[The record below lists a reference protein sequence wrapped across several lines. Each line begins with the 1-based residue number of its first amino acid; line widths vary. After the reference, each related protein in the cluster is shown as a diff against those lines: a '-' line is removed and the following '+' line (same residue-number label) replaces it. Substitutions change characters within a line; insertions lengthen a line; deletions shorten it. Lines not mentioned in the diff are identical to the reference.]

1 MPTHKNRGKTNRSKT
16 NRSKTKCAKT
26 RKMTKTEMQVV
37 CKNSANTFNRFE
49 DDFEKS
55 IRFNLAKSNK
65 NIEKDLIRLFRKP
78 FSPKSIT
85 PQDDYYNYVNFQ
97 WIETQSEMIKK
108 ESKFYVQVDSF
119 RVGQENVYYELM
131 EMVKTYTA
139 ENSSPLSKTV
149 KKVYKSFL
157 NYNQASVVQNV
168 ANARAGVD
176 EILANGT
183 FYTMLAHINKNEMVA
198 FGSPFVWS
206 MLQDEKNSE
215 QYRCYINAPKLT
227 LYDYMLYIL
236 DYGTPAEQKYKRE
249 FKVRYLKYL
258 NDMFDA
264 CLGKSHG
271 LNVESVWDVELSMM
285 MSMGATTIK
294 EASDG
299 YNVVLASESVE
310 KYGFDWTEFATQL
323 GFSPVPRQFNSTSL
337 NYLKDGTKLLS
348 DKWKTPEWKPYWY
361 YIFFRQIIRF
371 SDVWSDIHYDFHG
384 KFVRGNPMPMPRTLQ
399 PVFGLA
405 ACFNTLL
412 TTEYVKKNRK
422 QDHVDY
428 VSNLAHDLKTV
439 FMRILKR
446 NTWLS
451 PSTKKYA
458 LMKLEHLDLVIGSPQ
473 VLREDPLLDY
483 TDNNAWG
490 NLLKLAEWRHA
501 KFIKLDGQK
510 PIDIPFIDWAN
521 EPFKLIGTQA
531 YVVNAYYTP
540 TQNRIYVPLAYMQK
554 PFIDLDERGIEYNL
568 AHIGYTIGHELSH
581 SLDNTGCKY
590 DYKGN
595 LHNWWLPAD
604 KKIFDAKVKDVSRQY
619 ETFAQYDGIVMDGA
633 ISAGENLADISGL
646 VICEEYL
653 RDFQMKNDD
662 NVPIKSL
669 SFQGF
674 FVYIAVQARQKI
686 YDKAIK
692 SQLKINP
699 HPMDKYRV
707 NCPLSRLELF
717 RAIYNVKKGDK
728 MFWHSTD
735 TIW

>member
-1 MPTHKNRGKTNRSKT
+1 MS
-16 NRSKTKCAKT
+16 TKRLRVSGCKKT
-26 RKMTKTEMQVV
+26 RKMTKSEMQVV
-37 CKNSANTFNRFE
+37 CKKSANTFNRFE
-49 DDFEKS
+49 DDFEKT
-55 IRFNLAKSNK
+55 IKNNLNK
-65 NIEKDLIRLFRKP
+65 YNTNIEKDLIRLFRKP

-97 WIETQSEMIKK
+97 WIETQSEKIKK
-108 ESKFYVQVDSF
+108 ESKFYVQIDSF
-119 RVGQENVYYELM
+119 RIAQENVYYELM
-131 EMVKTYTA
+131 EMTKKYIKT
-139 ENSSPLSKTV
+139 NKGPLSKTV
-149 KKVYKSFL
+149 SNVYKSFL
-157 NYNQASVVQNV
+157 NYNHKLAQQNV
-168 ANARAGVD
+168 ATAIADINT
-176 EILANGT
+176 ILDTGT
-183 FYTMLAHINKNEMVA
+183 VYDMLTHINGNEVVS
-198 FGSPFVWS
+198 FGAPFVWS

-215 QYRCYINAPKLT
+215 QYRCYITAPRLT
-227 LYDYMLYIL
+227 IYDYTIYIT
-236 DYGTPAEQKYKRE
+236 DMGTPSEQAYKRS
-249 FKVRYLKYL
+249 FKKRYLEYL
-258 NDMFDA
+258 KELFDA
-264 CLGKSHG
+264 CLGKAHG
-271 LNVESVWDVELSMM
+271 IKTESIWDIEIAMM
-285 MSMGATTIK
+285 MEMGGSEIK
-294 EASDG
+294 ESDDG

-310 KYGFDWTEFATQL
+310 KYGFDWTTFATKL
-323 GFSPVPRQFNSTSL
+323 GFNPVPKQFNSTSL
-337 NYLKDGTKLLS
+337 NYLKFGMKLLNE
-348 DKWKTPEWKPYWY
+348 KWKEWKPYWY
-361 YIFFRQIIRF
+361 YIYLRQIIRF
-371 SDVWSDIHYDFHG
+371 SDTWSKIHYEFHG
-384 KFVRGNPMPMPRTLQ
+384 KFIRGSAVPFPKLLQ
-399 PVFGLA
+399 PVFGLS
-405 ACFNTLL
+405 ACFNTFL

-446 NTWLS
+446 NNWLS
-451 PSTKKYA
+451 PATKKYA
-458 LMKLEHLDLVIGSPQ
+458 LMKLEHLDLIIGSPQ

-483 TDNNAWG
+483 SDNNAWD
-490 NLLKLAEWRHA
+490 NLSKLAKWRHA
-501 KFIKLDGQK
+501 KFVKLDGEK
-510 PIDIPFIDWAN
+510 PVDIPFIDWSS
-521 EPFKLIGTQA
+521 EPFKLVGTQA

-590 DYKGN
+590 DHKGN
-595 LHNWWLPAD
+595 LHNWWTAAD
-604 KKIFDAKVKDVSRQY
+604 KKKFDSKVADVISQY
-619 ETFAQYDGIVMDGA
+619 ETFAKYDGITMDA
-633 ISAGENLADISGL
+633 SISAGENLADISGL

-653 RDFQMKNDD
+653 RDFQIKNDD

-728 MFWHSTD
+728 MYWPSTD

>member
-1 MPTHKNRGKTNRSKT
+1 
-16 NRSKTKCAKT
+16 
-26 RKMTKTEMQVV
+26 MTKSEMQVV
-37 CKNSANTFNRFE
+37 CKKSANTFNRFE

-55 IRFNLAKSNK
+55 IKFNLIKYNH
-65 NIEKDLIRLFRKP
+65 NIEKDLIRLFKKP

-97 WIETQSEMIKK
+97 WIETQSEKIKK
-108 ESKFYVQVDSF
+108 EDKFYVQVDSF
-119 RVGQENVYYELM
+119 RIAQENVYYELM
-131 EMVKTYTA
+131 ELTKEYIKTN
-139 ENSSPLSKTV
+139 NSPQSKIV
-149 KKVYKSFL
+149 SNVYKSFL
-157 NYNQASVVQNV
+157 NYNQVSVKQNV
-168 ANARAGVD
+168 ATTIATLDSLLTKESV
-176 EILANGT
+176 
-183 FYTMLAHINKNEMVA
+183 YTMLAYVNQNEMVS

-206 MLQDEKNSE
+206 VLQDEKNSE
-215 QYRCYINAPKLT
+215 QYRCYITAPKLS
-227 LYDYMLYIL
+227 LYDYMLYIT
-236 DYGTPAEQKYKRE
+236 DAGTPAEQKYKRE
-249 FKVRYLKYL
+249 FKARYLQYL
-258 NDMFDA
+258 QDIFDS
-264 CLGKSHG
+264 CLGKSHE
-271 LNVESVWDVELSMM
+271 LKVESIWDVELSMM
-285 MSMGATTIK
+285 MAMGSTTIK
-294 EASDG
+294 EAGDG

-310 KYGFDWTEFATQL
+310 KYGFDWTTFATHL
-323 GFSPVPRQFNSTSL
+323 GYKPVPDKFNSTSL
-337 NYLKDGTKLLS
+337 NYLKSGIALLNE
-348 DKWKTPEWKPYWY
+348 KWNKPEWKAYWY
-361 YIFFRQIIRF
+361 YIFLRQIIRF
-371 SDVWSDIHYDFHG
+371 SDEWSNIHYEFHG
-384 KFVRGNPMPMPRTLQ
+384 KFVRGTPMPMPRSLQ

-451 PSTKKYA
+451 PATKKYA

-510 PIDIPFIDWAN
+510 PVDIPFIDWSN
-521 EPFKLIGTQA
+521 EPFKLVGTQA

-590 DYKGN
+590 DHKGN
-595 LHNWWLPAD
+595 LHNWWTVAD
-604 KKIFDAKVKDVSRQY
+604 KKVFDSKVKDVSLQY
-619 ETFAQYDGIVMDGA
+619 ETFAKYDGITMDA
-633 ISAGENLADISGL
+633 SISAGENLADISGL

-653 RDFQMKNDD
+653 RDFQVKNDD

-717 RAIYNVKKGDK
+717 RAIYNIKKGDK
-728 MFWHSTD
+728 MYWKSTD

>member
-1 MPTHKNRGKTNRSKT
+1 MSTKRVRTSSKCT
-16 NRSKTKCAKT
+16 KT
-26 RKMTKTEMQVV
+26 RKMTKAEMQVV
-37 CKNSANTFNRFE
+37 CKKSANTFNRFE
-49 DDFEKS
+49 DDFEKTIKNS
-55 IRFNLAKSNK
+55 LNK
-65 NIEKDLIRLFRKP
+65 YNANIERDLIRLFRKP

-97 WIETQSEMIKK
+97 WIETQSENIKK
-108 ESKFYVQVDSF
+108 ENKFYVQIDSF
-119 RVGQENVYYELM
+119 RIAQENVYYELM
-131 EMVKTYTA
+131 EMTKEYVKTNRT
-139 ENSSPLSKTV
+139 PLASTV
-149 KKVYKSFL
+149 DKVYKSFL
-157 NYNQASVVQNV
+157 NYNQKMAEQNV
-168 ANARAGVD
+168 ATVIAELDAIID
-176 EILANGT
+176 TGT
-183 FYTMLAHINKNEMVA
+183 VYNMLAHVNSNEIVS
-198 FGSPFVWS
+198 FGCPFVWS

-215 QYRCYINAPKLT
+215 QYRCYVTAPKLS
-227 LYDYMLYIL
+227 LYDYTIYIT
-236 DYGTPAEQKYKRE
+236 DIGTPEEQSYKRG
-249 FKVRYLKYL
+249 FKRKYFQYL
-258 NDMFDA
+258 NDLFDA

-271 LNVESVWDVELSMM
+271 MKPETIWDIEFEMM
-285 MSMGATTIK
+285 MAMGSSEIK
-294 EASDG
+294 EAPDG
-299 YNVVLASESVE
+299 YNVVLASESME
-310 KYGFDWTEFATQL
+310 KYGFDWNTFATEL
-323 GFSPVPRQFNSTSL
+323 GFKPVPKQFNSTSL
-337 NYLKDGTKLLS
+337 NYLKLGMKLLNE
-348 DKWKTPEWKPYWY
+348 KWKEWKVYWY
-361 YIFFRQIIRF
+361 YIYLRQIIRF
-371 SDVWSDIHYDFHG
+371 SDSWTNIHYEFHG
-384 KFVRGNPMPMPRTLQ
+384 KFVRGNAIPFPKSLQ

-412 TTEYVKKNRK
+412 TNEYVKKNRK
-422 QDHVDY
+422 QSHVDY

-446 NTWLS
+446 NNWLS
-451 PSTKKYA
+451 PATKKYA

-490 NLLKLAEWRHA
+490 NLEKLSKWRHA
-501 KFIKLDGQK
+501 KFVKLDGQK
-510 PIDIPFIDWAN
+510 PLDIPFIDWSS
-521 EPFKLIGTQA
+521 EPLKLVGTQA

-590 DYKGN
+590 DHKGN
-595 LHNWWLPAD
+595 LHNWWTVSD
-604 KKIFDAKVKDVSRQY
+604 KKKFDAKVADVIRQY
-619 ETFAQYDGIVMDGA
+619 ESFAKYDGITMDA
-633 ISAGENLADISGL
+633 SISAGENLADISGL

-653 RDFQMKNDD
+653 RDFQIKNDD

-686 YDKAIK
+686 YNKAIK

-717 RAIYNVKKGDK
+717 RAIYNIKKGDK
-728 MFWHSTD
+728 MYWPSTD

>member
-1 MPTHKNRGKTNRSKT
+1 MPV
-16 NRSKTKCAKT
+16 KTKRNNKSSCSTKT
-26 RKMTKTEMQVV
+26 RKMTKSEMQVV
-37 CKNSANTFNRFE
+37 CKQSANTFNRFE
-49 DDFEKS
+49 EDFEKS
-55 IRFNLAKSNK
+55 INFNLIKYNN
-65 NIEKDLIRLFRKP
+65 NIEKDLISLFKKP

-97 WIETQSEMIKK
+97 WIETQGDKIKK
-108 ESKFYVQVDSF
+108 EDKFYVQVDSF
-119 RVGQENVYYELM
+119 RIAQENVYYELM
-131 EMVKTYTA
+131 EMTKEYIKK
-139 ENSSPLSKTV
+139 NSGPRVRTISN
-149 KKVYKSFL
+149 VYKSFL
-157 NYNQASVVQNV
+157 NYNQVSVKKNV
-168 ANARAGVD
+168 EIAISEVD
-176 EILANGT
+176 EILAKGT
-183 FYTMLAHINKNEMVA
+183 IYKMLSHINSNELVS

-215 QYRCYINAPKLT
+215 QYRCYITAPKLT
-227 LYDYMLYIL
+227 IYDYMIYVL
-236 DYGTPAEQKYKRE
+236 DFGTPEEQKYKRE
-249 FKVRYLKYL
+249 FKARYLKYL
-258 NDMFDA
+258 KDMFDA
-264 CLGKSHG
+264 CLGKTHG
-271 LNVESVWDVELSMM
+271 LNVETIWDVEVAMM
-285 MSMGATTIK
+285 MTMGETTIK
-294 EASDG
+294 EAPDG
-299 YNVVLASESVE
+299 YNVVLASESVA
-310 KYGFDWTEFATQL
+310 KYGFDWQTLATEF
-323 GFSPVPRQFNSTSL
+323 GFNPVPKQFNSTSL
-337 NYLKDGTKLLS
+337 NYLKSGMKMLNE
-348 DKWKTPEWKPYWY
+348 KWNTPEWKPYWY
-361 YIFFRQIIRF
+361 YIYLRQIIRF
-371 SDVWSDIHYDFHG
+371 SDEWSNIHYDFHG
-384 KFVRGNPMPMPRTLQ
+384 NFIRGNPMPMPRTLQ

-405 ACFNTLL
+405 ACFNTFL

-428 VSNLAHDLKTV
+428 VSNLAYDLKTV

-451 PSTKKYA
+451 PATKKYA

-483 TDNNAWG
+483 TDDNAWG
-490 NLLKLAEWRHA
+490 NLLKLAKWRHN

-510 PIDIPFIDWAN
+510 PIDIPFIDWSN
-521 EPFKLIGTQA
+521 EPFKLVGTQA
-531 YVVNAYYTP
+531 YVVNAYYTA

-590 DYKGN
+590 DHKGN
-595 LHNWWLPAD
+595 LHNWWTDAD
-604 KKIFDAKVKDVSRQY
+604 KKVFNTKVKDVINQY
-619 ETFAQYDGIVMDGA
+619 EAFAKYDGIEMDA
-633 ISAGENLADISGL
+633 SISAGENLADISGL

-653 RDFQMKNDD
+653 RDFQVKNDD

-728 MFWHSTD
+728 MYWKSTD

>member
-1 MPTHKNRGKTNRSKT
+1 MTGKTKRNNKS
-16 NRSKTKCAKT
+16 SCSKT
-26 RKMTKTEMQVV
+26 RKMTKSEMQVV
-37 CKNSANTFNRFE
+37 CKKSANTFNRFE

-55 IRFNLAKSNK
+55 IKFNLVKYNK
-65 NIEKDLIRLFRKP
+65 NIESDLIRLFKKP

-97 WIETQSEMIKK
+97 WIETQTENIKK
-108 ESKFYVQVDSF
+108 ENKFYVQIDSF
-119 RVGQENVYYELM
+119 RIAQENVYYELM
-131 EMVKTYTA
+131 EMTKEFVKT
-139 ENSSPLSKTV
+139 NNSPLSKTV
-149 KKVYKSFL
+149 NNVYKSFL
-157 NYNQASVVQNV
+157 NYNQVLVKQNIAS
-168 ANARAGVD
+168 AIAEVD
-176 EILANGT
+176 NILSTGT
-183 FYTMLAHINKNEMVA
+183 IYTMLAHVNSNELVS
-198 FGSPFVWS
+198 FGCPFVWS

-215 QYRCYINAPKLT
+215 QYRCYVTAPKLSI
-227 LYDYMLYIL
+227 YDYMIYIV
-236 DYGTPAEQKYKRE
+236 DIGTPAEQKYKRE
-249 FKVRYLKYL
+249 FKAKYMEYLKS
-258 NDMFDA
+258 MFDA

-271 LNVESVWDVELSMM
+271 LNVETIWDVEVAMM
-285 MSMGATTIK
+285 MSMGGSDVK
-294 EASDG
+294 EAPDG
-299 YNVVLASESVE
+299 YNVVLASESLE
-310 KYGFDWTEFATQL
+310 KYGFDWNTFATQL
-323 GFSPVPRQFNSTSL
+323 GFNPVPKQFNSTSL
-337 NYLKDGTKLLS
+337 NYLTSGIKLLNE
-348 DKWKTPEWKPYWY
+348 KWKTPEWKAYWY
-361 YIFFRQIIRF
+361 YIYLRQLIRF
-371 SDVWSDIHYDFHG
+371 SDEWSNIHYEFHG

-405 ACFNTLL
+405 ACFNTFL

-446 NTWLS
+446 NNWLS
-451 PSTKKYA
+451 PATKKYA

-473 VLREDPLLDY
+473 VLREDPLLAY
-483 TDNNAWG
+483 TSDNAWG
-490 NLLKLAEWRHA
+490 NLMQLTKWRHA
-501 KFIKLDGQK
+501 KFLKLDGQK
-510 PIDIPFIDWAN
+510 PIDIPFIDWAS
-521 EPFKLIGTQA
+521 EPFKLVGTQA

-581 SLDNTGCKY
+581 SLDNNGCKY
-590 DYKGN
+590 DHKGN
-595 LHNWWLPAD
+595 LHNWWTPSD
-604 KKIFDAKVKDVSRQY
+604 KKVFDAKVQDVIRQY
-619 ETFAQYDGIVMDGA
+619 QSFAKYDGITMDA
-633 ISAGENLADISGL
+633 SISAGENLADISGL

-653 RDFQMKNDD
+653 RDFQIKNDD

-728 MFWHSTD
+728 MYWPSTD

>member
-1 MPTHKNRGKTNRSKT
+1 
-16 NRSKTKCAKT
+16 
-26 RKMTKTEMQVV
+26 
-37 CKNSANTFNRFE
+37 
-49 DDFEKS
+49 
-55 IRFNLAKSNK
+55 
-65 NIEKDLIRLFRKP
+65 
-78 FSPKSIT
+78 
-85 PQDDYYNYVNFQ
+85 
-97 WIETQSEMIKK
+97 
-108 ESKFYVQVDSF
+108 
-119 RVGQENVYYELM
+119 
-131 EMVKTYTA
+131 
-139 ENSSPLSKTV
+139 
-149 KKVYKSFL
+149 
-157 NYNQASVVQNV
+157 
-168 ANARAGVD
+168 
-176 EILANGT
+176 
-183 FYTMLAHINKNEMVA
+183 
-198 FGSPFVWS
+198 
-206 MLQDEKNSE
+206 
-215 QYRCYINAPKLT
+215 
-227 LYDYMLYIL
+227 
-236 DYGTPAEQKYKRE
+236 
-249 FKVRYLKYL
+249 
-258 NDMFDA
+258 
-264 CLGKSHG
+264 
-271 LNVESVWDVELSMM
+271 VESVWDVELAMM
-285 MSMGATTIK
+285 MSMGDTTIK
-294 EASDG
+294 EAPDG
-299 YNVVLASESVE
+299 YNVILATESVE
-310 KYGFDWTEFATQL
+310 KYGFDWTTFATEF
-323 GFSPVPRQFNSTSL
+323 GFKPIPAKFNSTSL
-337 NYLKDGTKLLS
+337 NYLKSGMKLLNE
-348 DKWKTPEWKPYWY
+348 KWNTPEWKPYWY
-361 YIFFRQIIRF
+361 YIYLRQIIRF
-371 SDVWSDIHYDFHG
+371 SDVWSNIHYEFHG
-384 KFVRGNPMPMPRTLQ
+384 NFIRGNPMPMPRTLQ

-451 PSTKKYA
+451 PATKKYA

-483 TDNNAWG
+483 TDDNAWG
-490 NLLKLAEWRHA
+490 NLLKLSAWRHN
-501 KFIKLDGQK
+501 KFLKLDGQK
-510 PIDIPFIDWAN
+510 PVDIPFIDWSN
-521 EPFKLIGTQA
+521 EPFKLVGTQA
-531 YVVNAYYTP
+531 YVVNAYYTA

-590 DYKGN
+590 DHKGN
-595 LHNWWLPAD
+595 LHNWWTVAD
-604 KKIFDAKVKDVSRQY
+604 KKVFDAKVKDVINQY
-619 ETFAQYDGIVMDGA
+619 ETFAKYDGIEMDA
-633 ISAGENLADISGL
+633 SISAGENLADISGL

-653 RDFQMKNDD
+653 RDFQVKNDD

-728 MFWHSTD
+728 MYWKSTD

>member
-1 MPTHKNRGKTNRSKT
+1 MPD
-16 NRSKTKCAKT
+16 KTKRTRAPTVTTKT
-26 RKMTKTEMQVV
+26 RKMTKSEMQVI
-37 CKNSANTFNRFE
+37 CKKSANTFNRFE
-49 DDFEKS
+49 DEFEKT
-55 IRFNLAKSNK
+55 IKSNLSK
-65 NIEKDLIRLFRKP
+65 YNTNIEKDLIRLFRKP

-97 WIETQSEMIKK
+97 WIETQSEKLKK
-108 ESKFYVQVDSF
+108 ESKFYVQIDSF
-119 RVGQENVYYELM
+119 RIAQENVYYELM
-131 EMVKTYTA
+131 ELTKEYIKTNKNA
-139 ENSSPLSKTV
+139 PKSKTINN
-149 KKVYKSFL
+149 VYKSFL
-157 NYNQASVVQNV
+157 NYNQASVKQNV
-168 ANARAGVD
+168 ASAVA
-176 EILANGT
+176 EIDAILDTGT
-183 FYTMLAHINKNEMVA
+183 VYTMLSHVNGNEIVS
-198 FGSPFVWS
+198 FGAPFVWS

-215 QYRCYINAPKLT
+215 QYRCYITAPKLT
-227 LYDYMLYIL
+227 LYDYTLYIL
-236 DYGTPAEQKYKRE
+236 EMGTPAEQKYKRV
-249 FKVRYLKYL
+249 FKARYLKYL
-258 NDMFDA
+258 QDVFDA

-271 LNVESVWDVELSMM
+271 MKPEVIWDIELEMM
-285 MSMGATTIK
+285 MSMGGSDIK
-294 EASDG
+294 EADDG

-310 KYGFDWTEFATQL
+310 KYGFDWTTFATQL
-323 GFSPVPRQFNSTSL
+323 GFNPVPKQFNTTSL
-337 NYLKDGTKLLS
+337 NYLKFGMKILS
-348 DKWKTPEWKPYWY
+348 EKWKAWKPYWY
-361 YIFFRQIIRF
+361 YLYLRQIIRF
-371 SDVWSDIHYDFHG
+371 SDEWSSIHYEFHG
-384 KFVRGNPMPMPRTLQ
+384 KFVRGNAIPMPKMLR

-405 ACFNTLL
+405 ACFNTFL
-412 TTEYVKKNRK
+412 TTEYVEKNRK

-446 NTWLS
+446 NNWLS

-483 TDNNAWG
+483 SDDNAWG
-490 NLLKLAEWRHA
+490 NLLKLSDWRHN
-501 KFIKLDGQK
+501 KFVKLDGQK
-510 PIDIPFIDWAN
+510 PLDIPFIDWSN
-521 EPFKLIGTQA
+521 EPFKLVGTQA

-590 DYKGN
+590 DHKGN

-604 KKIFDAKVKDVSRQY
+604 KKKFDAKVKDVSKQY
-619 ETFAQYDGIVMDGA
+619 EAFAKYDGIVMDA
-633 ISAGENLADISGL
+633 SISAGENLADISGL

-653 RDFQMKNDD
+653 RDFQIKNDD

-728 MFWHSTD
+728 MYWPSTD

>member
-1 MPTHKNRGKTNRSKT
+1 MPV
-16 NRSKTKCAKT
+16 KTKRNNKSSCSTKT
-26 RKMTKTEMQVV
+26 RKMTKSEMQVV
-37 CKNSANTFNRFE
+37 CKQSANTFNRFE

-55 IRFNLAKSNK
+55 IKFDLIKYNN
-65 NIEKDLIRLFRKP
+65 NIEKDLISLFKKP

-97 WIETQSEMIKK
+97 WIESQGEKIKK
-108 ESKFYVQVDSF
+108 EDKFYVQVDSF
-119 RVGQENVYYELM
+119 RIAQENVYYELM
-131 EMVKTYTA
+131 ELTKEYIKT
-139 ENSSPLSKTV
+139 NSGPLSRTV
-149 KKVYKSFL
+149 ANVYKSFL
-157 NYNQASVVQNV
+157 NYNQSSVKKNV
-168 ANARAGVD
+168 ETAISEVD
-176 EILANGT
+176 EILTKGT
-183 FYTMLAHINKNEMVA
+183 IYKMLAHINNNELVS

-215 QYRCYINAPKLT
+215 QYRCYITAPKLT
-227 LYDYMLYIL
+227 IYDYMIYIL
-236 DYGTPAEQKYKRE
+236 DAGTPAEQKYKRE
-249 FKVRYLKYL
+249 FKARYLKYL
-258 NDMFDA
+258 KDMFDA

-271 LNVESVWDVELSMM
+271 LNVESIWDTEIAMM
-285 MSMGATTIK
+285 MTMGESTIK

-299 YNVVLASESVE
+299 YNVILASESVE
-310 KYGFDWTEFATQL
+310 KYGFDWTTFATEM
-323 GFSPVPRQFNSTSL
+323 GFKPVPKQFNSTSL
-337 NYLKDGTKLLS
+337 NYLKSGMKLLNE
-348 DKWKTPEWKPYWY
+348 KWNTPEWKPYWY
-361 YIFFRQIIRF
+361 YIYLRQIIRF
-371 SDVWSDIHYDFHG
+371 SDEWSNIHYEFHG
-384 KFVRGNPMPMPRTLQ
+384 KFVRGNTMPMPRTLQ

-405 ACFNTLL
+405 ACFNTFL

-446 NTWLS
+446 NKWLS
-451 PSTKKYA
+451 PATKKYA

-483 TDNNAWG
+483 TSDNAWG
-490 NLLKLAEWRHA
+490 NLLKLAKWRHD

-510 PIDIPFIDWAN
+510 PIDIPFIDWSN
-521 EPFKLIGTQA
+521 EPFKLVGTQA
-531 YVVNAYYTP
+531 YVVNAYYTA

-590 DYKGN
+590 DHKGN
-595 LHNWWLPAD
+595 LHNWWTVAD
-604 KKIFDAKVKDVSRQY
+604 KKVFDAKVKDVSNQY
-619 ETFAQYDGIVMDGA
+619 EAFAKYDGITMDA
-633 ISAGENLADISGL
+633 SISAGENLADISGL

-653 RDFQMKNDD
+653 RDFQVKNDD

-728 MFWHSTD
+728 MYWKSTD